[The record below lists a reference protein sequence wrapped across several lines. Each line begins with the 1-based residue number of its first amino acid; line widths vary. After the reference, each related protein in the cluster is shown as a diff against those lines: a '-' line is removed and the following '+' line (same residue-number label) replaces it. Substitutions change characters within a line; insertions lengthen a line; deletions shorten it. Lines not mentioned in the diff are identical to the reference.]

1 MLYSQ
6 LRNKRAL
13 TMKTLTIDKKG
24 AITRGIKCIATEPGG
39 DQFVQLHTQTRPLQ
53 LARGYTY
60 KKDQPEVIKD
70 FIYDA
75 NCIDVGGSLFFTAQQ
90 SGERDL
96 LLILLKR
103 RAYKRMNGW
112 VKTIYHPK
120 NIAYTVI
127 LATEG
132 SIIEIPID
140 PDEDASDDDE
150 VVWKKIEII
159 LPA

>member
-1 MLYSQ
+1 
-6 LRNKRAL
+6 
-13 TMKTLTIDKKG
+13 MKTLTIDKKG

-75 NCIDVGGSLFFTAQQ
+75 NCIDVGGSLFFTAPQN
-90 SGERDL
+90 GERDL
-96 LLILLKR
+96 LLVLLKR

-112 VKTIYHPK
+112 VKTIYRHSD
-120 NIAYTVI
+120 IAYTVI
-127 LATEG
+127 LALEG
-132 SIIEIPID
+132 SVIEIPID
-140 PDEDASDDDE
+140 PDEDSDDE

-159 LPA
+159 L